1 MLKATYSHIF
11 KYLERQTGYL
21 LVLLVYPT
29 TPHTSIK
36 QVHNYTHII
45 WWARWFQEET
55 NRFPRTKAGHQNG
68 HQITS
73 KPNCYTTG
81 LEAFRAWVKGSHD
94 RTMHKLHKLVIF
106 ICKRSGSKKKKNMYE
121 NQYSLQSEVVKWMY
135 SQPLQGVSRF
145 FHLKNIGN
153 RCSFGRSVVRVI
165 SWCQVIKPNH
175 LVRTWYWIGTT
186 EEKLI
191 WWIKTLEWKR

>member
-21 LVLLVYPT
+21 LILLVYPT

-106 ICKRSGSKKKKNMYE
+106 ICKRSGSKKKKICMKTNILF
-121 NQYSLQSEVVKWMY
+121 SLRLLNECILSLSKE
-135 SQPLQGVSRF
+135 
-145 FHLKNIGN
+145 
-153 RCSFGRSVVRVI
+153 SVV
-165 SWCQVIKPNH
+165 SF
-175 LVRTWYWIGTT
+175 T
-186 EEKLI
+186 
-191 WWIKTLEWKR
+191 